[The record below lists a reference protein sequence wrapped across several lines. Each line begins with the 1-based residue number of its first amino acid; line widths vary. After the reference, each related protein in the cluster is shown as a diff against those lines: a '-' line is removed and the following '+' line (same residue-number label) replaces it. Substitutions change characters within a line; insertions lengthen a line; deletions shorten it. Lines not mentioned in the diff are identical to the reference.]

1 MTARERMR
9 LEKQKKADES
19 AAELRHMAQENYA
32 ANRYKDSERE
42 RYILYRCA
50 PILRVI
56 TNYNFIFITNNLI

>member
-42 RYILYRCA
+42 VHSLSLCTHFRG
-50 PILRVI
+50 
-56 TNYNFIFITNNLI
+56 YNQL

>member
-32 ANRYKDSERE
+32 ANRYKDSERAVHS
-42 RYILYRCA
+42 LSLC
-50 PILRVI
+50 
-56 TNYNFIFITNNLI
+56 THFKGYNQL